1 LAGRHEKVLAIS
13 DSQYTKLYSGEA
25 STLDRQRYDDS
36 IIDWKRSEAMS
47 LHALR
52 ADATHL
58 DAVAA
63 LFDAYRSF
71 YQQPSNLEQSRA
83 FIAERMAASES
94 AIFLIQDENGEAL
107 GFVQLYPTFSSIDA
121 HRTWLLS
128 DLFTA
133 PAARGRG
140 VGRLLMNTARD
151 FALATGAKGLVL
163 ETATDNFTAQGLY
176 ESLGYVRDSGFYTYM
191 LDLRQ
196 G

>member
-1 LAGRHEKVLAIS
+1 M
-13 DSQYTKLYSGEA
+13 
-25 STLDRQRYDDS
+25 TLQ
-36 IIDWKRSEAMS
+36 
-47 LHALR
+47 ALR
-52 ADATHL
+52 ATTIHL
-58 DAVAA
+58 DALAK
-63 LFDAYRSF
+63 LFDAYRGF
-71 YQQPSNLEQSRA
+71 YGQPSNLEQSRA
-83 FIAERMAASES
+83 FIAERMAGNES
-94 AIFLIQDENGEAL
+94 AIFLVEDESGEVL

-128 DLFTA
+128 DLFTT

-151 FALATGAKGLVL
+151 FGVETGAKGLML

-176 ESLGYVRDSGFYTYM
+176 ESLGWVRDTGYYTYL

>member
-13 DSQYTKLYSGEA
+13 DSQYTKLYSDEA

>member
-1 LAGRHEKVLAIS
+1 M
-13 DSQYTKLYSGEA
+13 
-25 STLDRQRYDDS
+25 TLQ
-36 IIDWKRSEAMS
+36 
-47 LHALR
+47 ALR
-52 ADATHL
+52 ATTIHL
-58 DAVAA
+58 DAVAK
-63 LFDAYRSF
+63 LFDGYRGF
-71 YQQPSNLEQSRA
+71 YVQPSNLEQSRT
-83 FIAERMAASES
+83 FIAERMAFNES
-94 AIFLIQDENGEAL
+94 AIFLVEDESGEAL

-128 DLFTA
+128 DLFTT

-151 FALATGAKGLVL
+151 FAVETGAKGLVL

-176 ESLGYVRDSGFYTYM
+176 ESLGWVRDTGYYTYL

>member
-1 LAGRHEKVLAIS
+1 MTIQV
-13 DSQYTKLYSGEA
+13 
-25 STLDRQRYDDS
+25 
-36 IIDWKRSEAMS
+36 M
-47 LHALR
+47 R
-52 ADATHL
+52 ATTAQL
-58 DAVAA
+58 EAVAE
-63 LFDAYRSF
+63 LFDAYRGF
-71 YQQPSNLEQSRA
+71 YQQPSNLAQSRA
-83 FIAERMAASES
+83 FIAERMDGDES
-94 AIFLIQDENGEAL
+94 AIFLAQDENGGAL

-151 FALATGAKGLVL
+151 FALQTGAKGLVL

-176 ESLGYVRDSGFYTYM
+176 ESLGYIRDSGYYTYI

>member
-1 LAGRHEKVLAIS
+1 MAI
-13 DSQYTKLYSGEA
+13 Q
-25 STLDRQRYDDS
+25 
-36 IIDWKRSEAMS
+36 
-47 LHALR
+47 ALR
-52 ADATHL
+52 ANASHL
-58 DAVAA
+58 DAAA
-63 LFDAYRSF
+63 LLFDAYRGF
-71 YQQPSNLEQSRA
+71 YLQPSNLEQSRA
-83 FIAERMAASES
+83 FLAERIAGNES
-94 AIFLIQDENGEAL
+94 AIFLAEDEQRQAV

-133 PAARGRG
+133 PTARGRG

-151 FALATGAKGLVL
+151 FALETGAKGLVL

-176 ESLGYVRDSGFYTYM
+176 ESLGYVRDTGYYTYL

>member
-1 LAGRHEKVLAIS
+1 
-13 DSQYTKLYSGEA
+13 
-25 STLDRQRYDDS
+25 
-36 IIDWKRSEAMS
+36 MS
-47 LHALR
+47 LQAIR
-52 ADATHL
+52 ASAEHL
-58 DAVAA
+58 EAVAS
-63 LFDAYRSF
+63 LFDGYRGF
-71 YQQPSNLEQSRA
+71 YGQPSNLAQSRA
-83 FIAERMAASES
+83 FIAERMAANES
-94 AIFLIQDENGEAL
+94 AIFLVQDQSGEAL

-128 DLFTA
+128 DLFTT

-151 FALATGAKGLVL
+151 FAVETGAKGLVL

-176 ESLGYVRDSGFYTYM
+176 ESLGWVRDTGYYTYN